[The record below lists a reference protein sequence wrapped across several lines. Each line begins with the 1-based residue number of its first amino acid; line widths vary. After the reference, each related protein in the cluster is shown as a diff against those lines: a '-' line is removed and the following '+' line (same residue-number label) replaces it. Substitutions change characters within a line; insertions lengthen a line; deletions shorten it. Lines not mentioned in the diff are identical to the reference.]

1 MDTKQF
7 PDKFSYNNFII
18 EAKVVDVHEGDLITI
33 TYFNNNVPIK
43 LKLRMEGYYSPEWKL
58 PALLKN
64 RGMHVQIAR
73 ISKYRLESLILNKIV
88 KAIINEK
95 NNEMYCKIYINEVCI
110 NDIIIEG
117 GYGKPYSNYIHDKL
131 YKDEDIIKITNSWEK
146 DYSEY
151 YLT

>member
-1 MDTKQF
+1 MDIKQF

-18 EAKVVDVHEGDLITI
+18 EAKVVEVHQGDLITI

-64 RGMHVQIAR
+64 RGTHVQIAR
-73 ISKYRLESLILNKIV
+73 ISKYRLKSLILNKIV

-110 NDIIIEG
+110 NDIMIEG
-117 GYGKPYSNYIHDKL
+117 GYGKPYINYINDKL

-146 DYSEY
+146 DDPEY
-151 YLT
+151 